1 MRPVLEENI
10 KFEFWE
16 SCLDELQRYKFA
28 GEDNEEAH
36 EHVSIFSETIDLFQ
50 APNVSRDVVMR
61 MAFPSLL
68 KGKALKW
75 IKKLLQGTIAT
86 WDSLKKDFLK
96 EYRTPRK
103 ILQQL
108 EKIRKFQQDQGETL
122 FSAWER
128 FEDLLFKCPEHKL
141 NKHEQLQI
149 FYNGLNI
156 ETRRILD
163 FKEPIPKMTA
173 ARGLEKIDEIARY
186 SSTWHAKQEPIP
198 YEPDEL
204 GSILK
209 NIKKVKSDMNSLT
222 VEVNMVQHS
231 FDDPINGKVTDLER
245 VIKKFIKDSYQ
256 NQRKNQE
263 TIWGI
268 KMEFDGVLKSQV
280 NAIRKLE
287 AQVGNLAKTIKDRSS
302 GDLPSTT
309 ETNPRDLAPAI
320 TTRSGLNYK
329 EPAYPI
335 MTDNEKTT
343 SSNDKSTLE
352 QLHSIISEGEGESE
366 SPVPLE
372 GNELHETAK
381 GAESIP
387 KLKLWPKRDV

>member
-1 MRPVLEENI
+1 
-10 KFEFWE
+10 
-16 SCLDELQRYKFA
+16 
-28 GEDNEEAH
+28 
-36 EHVSIFSETIDLFQ
+36 
-50 APNVSRDVVMR
+50 
-61 MAFPSLL
+61 MAFPFSL
-68 KGKALKW
+68 KGKAL
-75 IKKLLQGTIAT
+75 T
-86 WDSLKKDFLK
+86 WLKK
-96 EYRTPRK
+96 TPPRDYCYMGFF
-103 ILQQL
+103 
-108 EKIRKFQQDQGETL
+108 EKSFSQGISDSSQDSSTTRRDPEISEDQGETL

-173 ARGLEKIDEIARY
+173 ARGLEKIDEIARH
-186 SSTWHAKQEPIP
+186 SSTWNAKQEPVP

-204 GSILK
+204 DSILK
-209 NIKKVKSDMNSLT
+209 NIEKDESDMNSLT

-231 FDDPINGKVTDLER
+231 FDDPINRRVTDLER

-268 KMEFDGVLKSQV
+268 KMEYDGVLKSQA

-287 AQVGNLAKTIKDRSS
+287 AQLGNLAKTIKDRSA
-302 GDLPSTT
+302 GELRSTT
-309 ETNPRDLAPAI
+309 ETNPRDLAHAI

-329 EPAYPI
+329 EPA
-335 MTDNEKTT
+335 
-343 SSNDKSTLE
+343 
-352 QLHSIISEGEGESE
+352 
-366 SPVPLE
+366 
-372 GNELHETAK
+372 
-381 GAESIP
+381 
-387 KLKLWPKRDV
+387 